1 MPLTLKQVYGSD
13 KAQTADLPWKLEK
26 ATLSYKMD
34 KAAKKQIVKIT
45 FKHLQ
50 LYLHI
55 NDQTVMKETVSCYV
69 WQPTISLCN

>member
-13 KAQTADLPWKLEK
+13 KAQKADLPWKLEN

-50 LYLHI
+50 LHLHI
-55 NDQTVMKETVSCYV
+55 NDQTVMKETVTCYV